1 MLVKVVFVFKIIV
14 KVLVFI
20 IIVIEL
26 IEHFNEDNFMRLIAI
41 TKRVNLMSR
50 K

>member
-1 MLVKVVFVFKIIV
+1 VLFEVVFVFKIIV

-20 IIVIEL
+20 IIEL